1 MATKVRSCHLS
12 LKNSADD
19 LPSPTNQSKVQIN
32 PGFFPEA
39 PPLPGESFLVT
50 LSEKISKFGELSS
63 HRPDKSRDPPDSGT
77 VMASQKNNFWNL
89 AAGCPEILPGL
100 P

>member
-1 MATKVRSCHLS
+1 
-12 LKNSADD
+12 
-19 LPSPTNQSKVQIN
+19 
-32 PGFFPEA
+32 
-39 PPLPGESFLVT
+39 LVT

-63 HRPDKSRDPPDSGT
+63 YRPDKSRDPPDSGT